1 MHSQRP
7 SIRNCQGS
15 QKAKVT
21 ACYFPKTPER
31 RLEQKRPT
39 RTSLHPGGAITSCNL
54 RRRNCR
60 RRCSHIEGAVRGRR
74 RANIHKVLISASYG
88 QRIYIFC
95 DLFRDD
101 DPRLQMALHPRVSA
115 VAQGIAVATHSS
127 AARCPRR
134 SALESVFSNRHGAAR
149 TSSLLEK
156 YTDTLK
162 HLSDCI
168 SESRCKLPA

>member
-1 MHSQRP
+1 M
-7 SIRNCQGS
+7 G
-15 QKAKVT
+15 V
-21 ACYFPKTPER
+21 
-31 RLEQKRPT
+31 
-39 RTSLHPGGAITSCNL
+39 G
-54 RRRNCR
+54 
-60 RRCSHIEGAVRGRR
+60 
-74 RANIHKVLISASYG
+74 VLISIKCLFQQVMDSV
-88 QRIYIFC
+88 FTFFW